1 MRGMILGLI
10 AAICIS
16 LSAGPVLAQHPKLVH
31 KKDQKNK
38 KKKGKKGKKGK
49 KPIPKPKPKPMT
61 IFGEKG
67 TWTIG
72 GSGAIRGDFLRGEV
86 SGKKEWVGPFQFRV
100 ASVVSYFVI
109 DGLELRVGP
118 AFSYTKT
125 NRQKGAGPAGIGLNG
140 GAMLGLMYDY
150 KLQGTLFLTAGAD
163 AHLLGGKTKTAG
175 SSAENK
181 TFTWFLGPRLGLT
194 LAFGGRYGGFFRVLG
209 FFDYGGLKYTTEP
222 GGAEADDDIM
232 NFGVQTALGIFF

>member
-1 MRGMILGLI
+1 MRRLILGVI

-31 KKDQKNK
+31 KKDQQKK

-49 KPIPKPKPKPMT
+49 KPIPKPAPKPVT

-72 GSGAIRGDFLRGEV
+72 GSGAIRADFLRGEV
-86 SGKKEWVGPFQFRV
+86 SGKKYWTGPFQFRV

-109 DGLELRVGP
+109 FL
-118 AFSYTKT
+118 YTK
-125 NRQKGAGPAGIGLNG
+125 NHVKKAADQISLNG
-140 GAMLGLMYDY
+140 GAMLGLMYNH

-163 AHLLGGKTKTAG
+163 AHLLGGKTKTENR
-175 SSAENK
+175 SAELK
-181 TFTWFLGPRLGLT
+181 TFNWFLGPRLGLT

-209 FFDYGGLKYTTEP
+209 FFDYGGRKYTTEP
-222 GGAEADDDIM
+222 GGAEKDDDIM